1 MDLTDVS
8 LPNRTHQLTSRIRGT
23 RLRHNVRAAAL
34 TESASDLRVP
44 PIMSTTPENE
54 ATRAEERSRCWTT
67 NVEENA
73 ADESE
78 HQHSGGGFLS
88 GLSGITVT
96 TEISIQPV
104 CSRDTTFTTNSLTGS
119 QHEETTETT
128 TTTTTATTNSET
140 GPGSDDKTTENS
152 H

>member
-1 MDLTDVS
+1 
-8 LPNRTHQLTSRIRGT
+8 
-23 RLRHNVRAAAL
+23 
-34 TESASDLRVP
+34 
-44 PIMSTTPENE
+44 MSTNPENE

-96 TEISIQPV
+96 TEISIQP
-104 CSRDTTFTTNSLTGS
+104 
-119 QHEETTETT
+119 HEETTETT

-140 GPGSDDKTTENS
+140 GPGSDDKKTENS

>member
-1 MDLTDVS
+1 
-8 LPNRTHQLTSRIRGT
+8 
-23 RLRHNVRAAAL
+23 
-34 TESASDLRVP
+34 
-44 PIMSTTPENE
+44 MSTTPENE

-104 CSRDTTFTTNSLTGS
+104 YDRNNKNPAKSPGKSTEDIEDGDENDASWRSKPSKRRRDG
-119 QHEETTETT
+119 
-128 TTTTTATTNSET
+128 
-140 GPGSDDKTTENS
+140 DY
-152 H
+152 

>member
-1 MDLTDVS
+1 
-8 LPNRTHQLTSRIRGT
+8 
-23 RLRHNVRAAAL
+23 
-34 TESASDLRVP
+34 
-44 PIMSTTPENE
+44 MSTTPENE

-96 TEISIQPV
+96 TEISIQP
-104 CSRDTTFTTNSLTGS
+104 
-119 QHEETTETT
+119 HEETTETT

-140 GPGSDDKTTENS
+140 GPGSDDKKTENS

>member
-1 MDLTDVS
+1 MPWLW
-8 LPNRTHQLTSRIRGT
+8 PEIRNCSRLEPGF
-23 RLRHNVRAAAL
+23 VRRIP
-34 TESASDLRVP
+34 SDLRVP

-96 TEISIQPV
+96 TEISIQP
-104 CSRDTTFTTNSLTGS
+104 
-119 QHEETTETT
+119 HEETTETT

-140 GPGSDDKTTENS
+140 GPGSDDKKTENS